1 MVEDCL
7 TPVWAVVVVMVLVLV
22 EVALLDVAVVVGL
35 ADTTAGTM
43 ELWQRWWRW

>member
-7 TPVWAVVVVMVLVLV
+7 TPVWAVVVVMVLV
-22 EVALLDVAVVVGL
+22 EVALLVVAVVVGL
-35 ADTTAGTM
+35 ADTTAGTL